1 MFKNLRTGA
10 KITVGY
16 TFILAI
22 CVGVCLLAILEMVW
36 AGLTDVAWIM
46 IGVLAGGVGV
56 SAVLAWM
63 TIRCVVKPLDRI
75 INGLESGSQQTAGA
89 ASQVSRS
96 SQSLAHGASELAI
109 ALQETTSSVEETH
122 SMTKQNAANA
132 AQAKMLA
139 AQAKASAE
147 KGSAAMERM
156 AAAIDDI
163 KDSSDQTA
171 KIIKTIDEIAFQTNL
186 LALNA
191 AVEAARAGE
200 AGKGFAVVAEEVR
213 TLAQRSAEAARS
225 TANMIEASVRSSEN
239 GVQISREV
247 EQTLQ
252 EIAVGSRKVDDLVGE
267 IAAAC
272 HEQSQGVEHI
282 SASISQMDHVT
293 QQAAAS
299 AEESASASEELSGQA
314 DELRKMVQDLE
325 SMVYGG
331 STARKVAR
339 RMSRDVSAEFRM
351 DAMAAAAHRHD
362 VMPKSPLIPNFPE
375 SASTGQ
381 VFRPIRDLNLNSESV
396 IPFDDAILSKF

>member
-1 MFKNLRTGA
+1 MFKQLRTGA
-10 KITVGY
+10 KITVGF
-16 TFILAI
+16 TFIVAI
-22 CVGVCLLAILEMVW
+22 CIAICLVAILEMVW
-36 AGLTDVAWIM
+36 AGLTDTAWALGAVLVA
-46 IGVLAGGVGV
+46 GVAV
-56 SAVLAWM
+56 SILLAWM
-63 TIRCVVKPLDRI
+63 TTRRVVGPLHRI
-75 INGLESGSQQTAGA
+75 ISGLEGGSKQTAGA
-89 ASQVSRS
+89 ANQVSRS
-96 SQSLAHGASELAI
+96 SQSLAHGASELAV
-109 ALQETTSSVEETH
+109 ALQETNSSVEETH
-122 SMTKQNAANA
+122 AMTKQNAANA

-139 AQAKASAE
+139 AQAKACAE

-225 TANMIEASVRSSEN
+225 TANMIEASVRSSVK

-252 EIAVGSRKVDDLVGE
+252 EIAEGSRKVDDLVGE

-272 HEQSQGVEHI
+272 HEQSQGVEQI
-282 SASISQMDHVT
+282 SASISQMDTVT

-299 AEESASASEELSGQA
+299 AEESANASEELSGQA
-314 DELRKMVQDLE
+314 AELRRMVQDLE
-325 SMVYGG
+325 TMVYGEQA
-331 STARKVAR
+331 AREASR
-339 RMSRDVSAEFRM
+339 RMDRDADTFRA
-351 DAMAAAAHRHD
+351 DPPPPAPRVRPEAAPSGQPAI
-362 VMPKSPLIPNFPE
+362 MPAPAQTGDGPAVRPMRDMNPE
-375 SASTGQ
+375 
-381 VFRPIRDLNLNSESV
+381 NL
-396 IPFDDAILSKF
+396 IPFDDAVLTKF

>member
-10 KITVGY
+10 KITVGF
-16 TFILAI
+16 TFIVTI
-22 CVGVCLLAILEMVW
+22 CTGICLVAILEMVR
-36 AGLTDVAWIM
+36 AELTDLAWMMGSLMVGGI
-46 IGVLAGGVGV
+46 IVSVL
-56 SAVLAWM
+56 LAWM

-75 INGLESGSQQTAGA
+75 ISGLEGGSKQTAGA
-89 ASQVSRS
+89 ANQVSRS
-96 SQSLAHGASELAI
+96 SQSLAHGASELAV
-109 ALQETTSSVEETH
+109 ALQQTTSSVEETH
-122 SMTKQNAANA
+122 SITKQNAANA

-247 EQTLQ
+247 EQMLQ
-252 EIAVGSRKVDDLVGE
+252 EIAEGSRKVDDLVGE

-272 HEQSQGVEHI
+272 HEQSQGVEQI
-282 SASISQMDHVT
+282 SASISQMDTVT
-293 QQAAAS
+293 QQAASS
-299 AEESASASEELSGQA
+299 AEESANASEELSGQA
-314 DELRKMVQDLE
+314 AELRTMVQDLE
-325 SMVYGG
+325 SMVYGEDK
-331 STARKVAR
+331 ARAAAR
-339 RMSRDVSAEFRM
+339 RMNREADTFQVDDTPPQSRPRP
-351 DAMAAAAHRHD
+351 DATTPTAQPNLPRVAALTMRET
-362 VMPKSPLIPNFPE
+362 NPE
-375 SASTGQ
+375 
-381 VFRPIRDLNLNSESV
+381 NV
-396 IPFDDAILSKF
+396 IPFDDAVLSKF

>member
-1 MFKNLRTGA
+1 MFTNLRTGA
-10 KITVGY
+10 KITVGF

-22 CVGVCLLAILEMVW
+22 CIGIGLVAIMEMVW
-36 AGLTDVAWIM
+36 SGMTEVAWVM
-46 IGVLAGGVGV
+46 SVVLASGVVV
-56 SAVLAWM
+56 SILLAWM
-63 TIRCVVKPLDRI
+63 TTRSVVGPLDRI
-75 INGLESGSQQTAGA
+75 ISGLEGGSKQTAGA
-89 ASQVSRS
+89 AGQVSRS
-96 SQSLAHGASELAI
+96 SQSLAHGASELAS
-109 ALQETTSSVEETH
+109 ALGETISNVEETH
-122 SMTKQNAANA
+122 AMTKQNAANA

-163 KDSSDQTA
+163 KDSSAQTA

-225 TANMIEASVRSSEN
+225 TANMIEASVRNSEN

-272 HEQSQGVEHI
+272 HEQSQGVELI
-282 SASISQMDHVT
+282 SASIGQMDNVT
-293 QQAAAS
+293 QQAAAN
-299 AEESASASEELSGQA
+299 AQESASASEELSGQA
-314 DELRKMVQDLE
+314 AELRKMVQALE
-325 SMVYGG
+325 TMVYGEH
-331 STARKVAR
+331 TARAAAR
-339 RMSRDVSAEFRM
+339 RLDREAAEFRADM
-351 DAMAAAAHRHD
+351 PVAAPWARPETKPAARPVPPAVASEPAAVHLLRDA
-362 VMPKSPLIPNFPE
+362 NPE
-375 SASTGQ
+375 
-381 VFRPIRDLNLNSESV
+381 NV
-396 IPFDDAILSKF
+396 IPLDDDVVLSKF